1 MLLLSYIFAS
11 SNCQTT
17 KDKKGE
23 TSMKQFVII
32 PVAGKR
38 LIRKARQINLPD
50 ARFTAGDRFV
60 RRKNQ

>member
-38 LIRKARQINLPD
+38 LIGKAREINPPYV
-50 ARFTAGDRFV
+50 RFAACDRFV
-60 RRKNQ
+60 RRNNQ